1 MQQNSMAQKVRLL
14 IDGDEL
20 PGLVKLGEIS
30 LEKGMID
37 VPGFRR
43 IYKIATGVTTMPA
56 IPATFETRRSTST
69 RKTLNDW
76 YNKDEQHDVTII
88 WCDAGG
94 VEFAR
99 DLWEA
104 VECSVKKIPETD
116 LANVSYARMEVTFI
130 PYDIT
135 PVE

>member
-1 MQQNSMAQKVRLL
+1 MQPNSMAQKVKILM
-14 IDGDEL
+14 DGEEI

-37 VPGFRR
+37 VPGFQR
-43 IYKIATGVTTMPA
+43 IYKISTGVTTMPS
-56 IPATFETRRSTST
+56 IPATFETRRNTST

-76 YNKDEQHDVTII
+76 YNKNEQHDVTII

-99 DLWEA
+99 DLWED
-104 VECSVKKIPETD
+104 VECSVIKKPETD
-116 LANVSYARMEVTFI
+116 LANVTYARLEVTFL

-135 PVE
+135 SVE

>member
-1 MQQNSMAQKVRLL
+1 
-14 IDGDEL
+14 
-20 PGLVKLGEIS
+20 
-30 LEKGMID
+30 MID
-37 VPGFRR
+37 VPGFQR

-69 RKTLNDW
+69 RKILSDW
-76 YNKDEQHDVTII
+76 YNKNEQHDVTII

-99 DLWEA
+99 DLWED
-104 VECSVKKIPETD
+104 VECSIIKKPETD
-116 LANVSYARMEVTFI
+116 LANVSYARLEVTFL

-135 PVE
+135 GVE